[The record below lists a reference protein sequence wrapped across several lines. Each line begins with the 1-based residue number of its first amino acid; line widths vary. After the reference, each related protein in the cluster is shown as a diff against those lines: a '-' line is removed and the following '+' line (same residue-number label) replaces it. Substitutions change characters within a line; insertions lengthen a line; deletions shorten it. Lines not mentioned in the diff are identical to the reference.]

1 MFSSVG
7 LDIQSISGIKRY
19 IEKGD
24 NFINRVF
31 TKDEIDYC
39 NKYRKKEQHFA
50 ARWAAKEAFLKAL
63 GTGIQ
68 GCNLTDISIRHNK
81 HGKPFLSLKGN
92 AKKLINEMNYD
103 IQLSLSHSDDYSAAV
118 VLIINKKV

>member
-1 MFSSVG
+1 MRLNKAMFSSVG

-39 NKYRKKEQHFA
+39 NKYEKKRATFCS
-50 ARWAAKEAFLKAL
+50 KMGCKKVVLKAL
-63 GTGIQ
+63 GTGIR
-68 GCNLTDISIRHNK
+68 DAI
-81 HGKPFLSLKGN
+81 
-92 AKKLINEMNYD
+92 
-103 IQLSLSHSDDYSAAV
+103 
-118 VLIINKKV
+118 